1 MVLTLCILPLSNC
14 LLVFSKLQRYPS
26 IQANLPTSE
35 RACQGVGTFYPSQL
49 PPRGTCSV
57 FVPISLSF
65 IYFPCFFL
73 LIYLASWRFSWI
85 LRILMSFVNTYYMFC
100 VDCFIVGI
108 FFFFLLQLKPWKF
121 LSQGLIL
128 SHICDLGY
136 SCSNANP
143 LTHIPGPGIKPESL
157 KLPKLLQLDS

>member
-1 MVLTLCILPLSNC
+1 MQPTLVIYLNMTSASWVSATSLHSPSPVTVDEAGQCKNAMVLTLCILPLSNC

-108 FFFFLLQLKPWKF
+108 FFFFFFVLVCLF
-121 LSQGLIL
+121 
-128 SHICDLGY
+128 
-136 SCSNANP
+136 
-143 LTHIPGPGIKPESL
+143 
-157 KLPKLLQLDS
+157 